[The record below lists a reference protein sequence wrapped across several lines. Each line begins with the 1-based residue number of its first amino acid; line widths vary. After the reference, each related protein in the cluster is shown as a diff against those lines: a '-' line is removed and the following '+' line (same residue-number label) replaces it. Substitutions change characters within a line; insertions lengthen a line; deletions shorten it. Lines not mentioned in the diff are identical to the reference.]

1 MKYIKEKRESGYD
14 TIGIGLGAAYLFT
27 TYIAGSIYVPN
38 WLNRGALLAFLVYGA
53 LTIISDLISGTFGPT
68 KHTIWYGSMIAY
80 TVITFPFSSYPFE
93 ITSNHF
99 HQMIVCFIIT
109 MFLAEFI
116 DSEKAFC
123 WICWSY
129 VLSSFFMIFLLYR
142 SGRLIGNYDDR
153 LGNEVMGN
161 ANVFA
166 TFMMYSI
173 IYAFWLLVY
182 VKYNLY
188 IRFFLMACI
197 AVIVYALMLSAGRK
211 YFIVPFIFLYVL
223 LLMNQQSGFAL
234 NALKYTLL
242 MGVLIFVLYSVIMR
256 TPILYNAIG
265 IRMEQLINSVVGKG
279 PVDTSSIVRSQMRS
293 AAIKGWMKRPIFG
306 YGFNTFQYLRSPEL
320 LNGASHGYSHCNYT
334 ELLYNGGIV
343 YTLFYYSFFLI
354 AIERIVS
361 LKVKNRRFK
370 AFALAAIVSQAAL
383 DYGGVF
389 YDIVAAQVFL
399 MLSARASDLAL
410 GEDESIVQS

>member
-1 MKYIKEKRESGYD
+1 MKYIKEKRKLGYD

-27 TYIAGSIYVPN
+27 TYIAGSIYVPY
-38 WLNRGALLAFLVYGA
+38 WLNRGALLAFLAYGT
-53 LTIISDLISGTFGPT
+53 LTIISDLINGTFVPT
-68 KHTIWYGSMIAY
+68 NYSIWYGLMIAY

-93 ITSNHF
+93 IKSNHF
-99 HQMIVCFIIT
+99 YQMIVCFIIT

-116 DSEKAFC
+116 DSEKALY
-123 WICWSY
+123 WICWAY
-129 VLSSFFMIFLLYR
+129 VLSSFFMILLLYR

-166 TFMMYSI
+166 TFMMYSV
-173 IYAFWLLVY
+173 IYAFWLLIY
-182 VKYNLY
+182 VKYSFY
-188 IRFFLMACI
+188 IRVFLMVCI

-211 YFIVPFIFLYVL
+211 YFIIPFIFLYVL
-223 LLMNQQSGFAL
+223 LLMNQQSNFAL

-242 MGVLIFVLYSVIMR
+242 MGVLIFTLYNVIMR

-265 IRMEQLINSVVGKG
+265 IRMEQLINSIVGKG

-293 AAIKGWMKRPIFG
+293 AAIKGWMKKPIFG
-306 YGFNTFQYLRSPEL
+306 HGFNTFQYLRSPEL

-354 AIERIVS
+354 TIQRIVS
-361 LKVKNRRFK
+361 VKVINRKFK
-370 AFALAAIVSQAAL
+370 AFALAAIVSQAVL

-410 GEDESIVQS
+410 GENEDIVQS